1 MWEILDT
8 CLELSKARDYV
19 EQAGLRDLLDDIE
32 APMTL
37 LAPTN
42 DAFEQLE
49 QSPGG
54 SELLADDEQL
64 RDLMERHILQG
75 RVRSGELFADEE
87 LETFGGDVLA
97 VDLENETIE
106 DATVEAP
113 DLEEG
118 NGVVHAIDLVLLS

>member
-1 MWEILDT
+1 
-8 CLELSKARDYV
+8 
-19 EQAGLRDLLDDIE
+19 
-32 APMTL
+32 MTL

-54 SELLADDEQL
+54 SGLLADDEQL

-106 DATVEAP
+106 DATVEVP

-118 NGVVHAIDLVLLS
+118 NGVVHAIDLVLLP